1 MCKPKN
7 YFAAIYKMHLW
18 QKVLVGLAL
27 GIILGFFLKE
37 RVIYLK
43 PFGDVFIRL
52 IKMIIVPMI
61 FFAIVS
67 GITSIQDSKM
77 LGRIGIKASITYVIT
92 TLSAVTIGLIV
103 GNVLKPGAGII
114 LDFGESNTNNIP
126 VITNAVRCIET
137 TFNTIIPD
145 NVIGSMAQ
153 GTVLH
158 VVFFALFTGITIN
171 TLDQESVKKFKD
183 LFQLLS
189 KMVFKMVYFITK
201 LSPIAA
207 CALTAWVVGT
217 QGAAVLTNLLK
228 LIASAYL
235 AFGIQYIVFGVI
247 INVWTKLSPI
257 NFFKKSLGYQ
267 LIAFS
272 TTSTKAA
279 LPVAIKVCK
288 EKLGISETSSS
299 FILPLGASINMD
311 GIAIYSGLCAI
322 FFAQA
327 TGRIL
332 EFGDYGLIMLTS
344 TLGAIGGAGIP
355 SGTIFILPMIL
366 GSVGLPIEGIAL
378 IVGIDRIIDMMRS
391 VISITGDACVAL
403 CIDHSEGLLDRK
415 QYLSH
420 KNKL

>member
-1 MCKPKN
+1 MHKSKY
-7 YFAAIYKMHLW
+7 YFINLIFNMHLW
-18 QKVLVGLAL
+18 QKVLLGLAI
-27 GIILGFFLKE
+27 GVILGFLLKE
-37 RVIYLK
+37 KVIYLK
-43 PFGDVFIRL
+43 PFGEVFIRL
-52 IKMIIVPMI
+52 IKMIMMPMI

-67 GITSIQDSKM
+67 GITSVQDSKM
-77 LGRIGIKASITYVIT
+77 LGRIGIKASVTYILT
-92 TLSAVTIGLIV
+92 TLSAVTIGLVI
-103 GNVLKPGAGII
+103 GNILKPGAGIV
-114 LDFGESNTNNIP
+114 LTFDKTNIHSAP
-126 VITNAVRCIET
+126 LITNAVHYIET
-137 TFNTIIPD
+137 VFNTIIPD

-158 VVFFALFTGITIN
+158 VVFFSLFTGITIN
-171 TLDQESVKKFKD
+171 TLDNESVKKFKD

-235 AFGIQYIVFGVI
+235 AFGIQYIVFGLI
-247 INVWTKLSPI
+247 IKSWTKLSPI

-279 LPVAIKVCK
+279 LPTAIKVCR
-288 EKLGISETSSS
+288 ERLGISETSSS

-311 GIAIYSGLCAI
+311 GIAIYSALCAI

-327 TGRIL
+327 TGKIL
-332 EFGDYGLIMLTS
+332 GFSDYGLIMLTS

-366 GSVGLPIEGIAL
+366 GSVGLPIDGIAL

-403 CIDHSEGLLDRK
+403 CIDHSEGLLDKK
-415 QYLSH
+415 QYLA
-420 KNKL
+420 